1 MYMYLSITISIY
13 NVRNY
18 IYAHASILACIHTCT
33 QIHRCAYPHA
43 GGALSSDGAGAL
55 LGPEFTPTDVE
66 WRIDTECESVNVVNP
81 VI

>member
-1 MYMYLSITISIY
+1 MCICIFKCTVYVSVYVDVHVSIYNYIY

-18 IYAHASILACIHTCT
+18 IYAHASMLARIHTCT

-66 WRIDTECESVNVVNP
+66 
-81 VI
+81 